1 MHYTAA
7 SSPRLAFNRMLSDL
21 AINTPVDQMQIL
33 SIVSTTDDLF
43 YKHQCIL
50 ILRFSSILDLFLHR
64 RT

>member
-21 AINTPVDQMQIL
+21 AVNTPVDQMQIL
-33 SIVSTTDDLF
+33 SIVSTFDELF
-43 YKHQCIL
+43 YRYQCIL
-50 ILRFSSILDLFLHR
+50 IMRYSSILDLFLHR